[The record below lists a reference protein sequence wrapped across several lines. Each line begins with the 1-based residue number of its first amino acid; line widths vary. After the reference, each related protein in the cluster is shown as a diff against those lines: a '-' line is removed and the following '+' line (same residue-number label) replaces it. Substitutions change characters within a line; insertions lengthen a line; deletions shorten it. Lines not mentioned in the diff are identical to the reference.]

1 MAIDS
6 ALGPVIAQAVAA
18 LGDRLGVPAD
28 HVVVVSAAPV
38 PWPDSGLGC
47 RRPGMRYLQV
57 PVDGARIVLEHG
69 DGRFDYHTG
78 GRATVPFLC
87 EHPG

>member
-6 ALGPVIAQAVAA
+6 ALGPVIAQAVAD

-28 HVVVVSAAPV
+28 QVVVVSAEPV
-38 PWPDSGLGC
+38 TWPDSGLGC

-78 GRATVPFLC
+78 GRARVPFLC